1 MSQEWGATSQRRRS
15 FAFFSKPTILQEL
28 TESGTNSLSVKLK
41 KSPSTELKNYRLR
54 PKSLLFSSGPGLPQE
69 WVTAPPLPSPRHKV
83 LTKAPRPKSMFGPFK
98 PKDTGFT
105 TESSGSSSAASS
117 NERDSTEETEVSPLI
132 LHHGEV
138 LSTGGLLRRKKEY
151 LVLTVRELLRYKS
164 QQKAWEQLR
173 TTSTNSK
180 TTTNCRSSSFSS
192 SSDVTTQDNVVTLLH
207 QIVAVYIPETD
218 VNSTIIQVDHIDEVS
233 GPGSTIFQLSTVEET
248 YAWLGHI
255 RKAVAAAKELSAI
268 PPISNNTIA
277 HIARRLEAEKDYA
290 PDQFFRVYT
299 IVQRGSGNSKHN
311 RSSSDD
317 LHKMYSTVCYL
328 AIGVH
333 KVHIVPIPKTSPSRS
348 ATSILLTGPTTS
360 FGTLTLTTL
369 AMSKQD
375 DTFTL
380 GFR

>member
-1 MSQEWGATSQRRRS
+1 M
-15 FAFFSKPTILQEL
+15 KP
-28 TESGTNSLSVKLK
+28 
-41 KSPSTELKNYRLR
+41 
-54 PKSLLFSSGPGLPQE
+54 
-69 WVTAPPLPSPRHKV
+69 
-83 LTKAPRPKSMFGPFK
+83 PRPKSMFGSFK
-98 PKDTGFT
+98 HKDTGFAI
-105 TESSGSSSAASS
+105 ESSGSSSAASS
-117 NERDSTEETEVSPLI
+117 NERDSAEVTEVSALI

-164 QQKAWEQLR
+164 HHKAWEQLG

-180 TTTNCRSSSFSS
+180 TPTTGRSSSFSS
-192 SSDVTTQDNVVTLLH
+192 SSDITTQDNVVTLLH
-207 QIVAVYIPETD
+207 QIVAVYMPETD
-218 VNSTIIQVDHIDEVS
+218 VNSTIIQVDHIDELS
-233 GPGSTIFQLSTVEET
+233 GPGSTTFQLSTVEEA
-248 YAWLGHI
+248 YAWLDHI
-255 RKAVAAAKELSAI
+255 RKAVTAAKELSVI
-268 PPISNNTIA
+268 PSISNNTIA

-299 IVQRGSGNSKHN
+299 IVQRGGGNGKHN

-348 ATSILLTGPTTS
+348 AASLLLTGPTMS

-369 AMSKQD
+369 AMSTQD